1 MRDQLLHLV
10 NVRAGHFRLESG
22 HHAETW
28 MDLDQLFTRPAKLR
42 PFVSALAGR
51 LAPHGLEA
59 VYGPL
64 TGGAFLAYAI
74 ADHLRLDFGFVDRV
88 PSGRRGLFPVDYRL
102 APALRAAA
110 TGRRVALVDDAIS
123 AGSAVQAALTDL
135 TSCGAIP
142 VALGAL
148 ITIGPRAAAL
158 AAEQHLP
165 LESLIELPAAIYTPA
180 ECPMCALGA
189 PLSDP

>member
-1 MRDQLLHLV
+1 M
-10 NVRAGHFRLESG
+10 E
-22 HHAETW
+22 
-28 MDLDQLFTRPAKLR
+28 LDQLFTRPAALQ
-42 PFVSALAGR
+42 PFVIELGNRIAG
-51 LAPHGLEA
+51 HGIEA

-64 TGGAFLAYAI
+64 TGGAFLAFAI
-74 ADHLRLDFGFVDRV
+74 AEHLGLGFGFLERI
-88 PSGRRGLFPVDYRL
+88 PTERPGLFAVDYRV
-102 APALRAAA
+102 APALRGAAR
-110 TGRRVALVDDAIS
+110 GRRVALVDDAIS
-123 AGSAVQAALTDL
+123 AGSAVQAALKDL

-165 LESLIELPAAIYTPA
+165 LESLVELPAAIYAPT

-189 PLSDP
+189 PLTEP

>member
-1 MRDQLLHLV
+1 M
-10 NVRAGHFRLESG
+10 E
-22 HHAETW
+22 
-28 MDLDQLFTRPAKLR
+28 LDQLFTHPAALQ
-42 PFVSALAGR
+42 PFVIELGNRIAR
-51 LAPHGLEA
+51 HGIEA

-74 ADHLRLDFGFVDRV
+74 ADHLAVDFGFLERI
-88 PSGRRGLFPVDYRL
+88 PSERPGLFPVDYRL

-123 AGSAVQAALTDL
+123 AGSAVQAALADL
-135 TSCGAIP
+135 TSCGAIR

-158 AAEQHLP
+158 AAEEHLP
-165 LESLIELPAAIYTPA
+165 LESLIELPAAVYAPTQ
-180 ECPMCALGA
+180 CPLCALGA
-189 PLSDP
+189 PLTDP